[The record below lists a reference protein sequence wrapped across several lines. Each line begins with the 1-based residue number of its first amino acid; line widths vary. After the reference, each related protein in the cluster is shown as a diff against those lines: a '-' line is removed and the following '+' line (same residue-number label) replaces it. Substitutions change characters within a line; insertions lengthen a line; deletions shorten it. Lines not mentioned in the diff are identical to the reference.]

1 LAFKNTLLSVFWGRN
16 QKGLTRLD
24 EKAERADALS
34 AVYQTL
40 QAFMGS
46 YFVNYL
52 HRFARQWQVFIQ
64 ALVCPHCGEEFVLL
78 PSSSEGG
85 TVQPS
90 GPNCSLTRLLRDQQ
104 RQGKWK
110 LARI

>member
-1 LAFKNTLLSVFWGRN
+1 LAFKNTLLTVFLGEESKR
-16 QKGLTRLD
+16 LTRLD

-78 PSSSEGG
+78 PSSSEGELG
-85 TVQPS
+85 NPHGQT
-90 GPNCSLTRLLRDQQ
+90 GR
-104 RQGKWK
+104 
-110 LARI
+110 